1 MKRIILIMMIT
12 AGIGSLSRG
21 QSTLNAGLGY
31 LMPNNGKFGM
41 VVEFEY
47 EKYFSESFSLPL
59 RADLGYY
66 NTPDYYTLFLEVHKG
81 FRQYFKSGFFAEQS
95 LGIGVL
101 SNFYTIESIW
111 YYDEFGNVTRYNDG
125 LNLGIMPSV
134 TIGGGYNLMHGK
146 GTQNLL
152 WIRPKVFWNLGFRS
166 LNTPYFALQVG
177 YSHTFKTRK

>member
-1 MKRIILIMMIT
+1 MMA
-12 AGIGSLSRG
+12 AGITTLSFG
-21 QSTLNAGLGY
+21 QYSLNAGLGY
-31 LMPNNGKFGM
+31 FVPNNGKLGM
-41 VVEFEY
+41 VAEFEY

-66 NTPDYYTLFLEVHKG
+66 ITPDYQTLFLEVHKG

-125 LNLGIMPSV
+125 LNPGISPSV
-134 TIGGGYNLMHGK
+134 TLGAGYNLTHQK
-146 GTQNLL
+146 GTKNLL
-152 WIRPKVFWNLGFRS
+152 WVRPKVFWNLGFRG
-166 LNTPYFALQVG
+166 LNTPYFALQAG
-177 YSHTFKTRK
+177 FTHSFKTNK